1 MSFLGFE
8 MFHGGGRVADA
19 RVPAPRP
26 PAMEH
31 LEPQEAHAFLQKNPD
46 AVFIDVRSEME
57 FMFVGHPVGAMMV
70 PWYDGAAWD
79 LNPHFVG
86 QVKKLAGANF
96 QKRPIVLICRS
107 GNRTVEAGNT
117 LEAAGFQRVVNVLHG
132 FEGDLDESHHRNS
145 KNGWRVA
152 GLPWQQ
158 Y

>member
-1 MSFLGFE
+1 
-8 MFHGGGRVADA
+8 
-19 RVPAPRP
+19 
-26 PAMEH
+26 MEH

-70 PWYDGAAWD
+70 PWYDGAEWE
-79 LNPHFVG
+79 LNTHFVG

-132 FEGDLDESHHRNS
+132 FEGDLDENHHRNS